1 MALLFCRTLQP
12 IHEKD
17 FICLENTA
25 GTALESQPEHFLS
38 LPLVS
43 KSEESAGLPLVIN
56 VVSKYWGEDIVL
68 QAAAETKGTT
78 AMIDGIMLA
87 ESRGFASYIYKSS
100 IKDLKKRVD
109 QGIPPIV
116 IMPGIQGTVQH
127 AMVVSGYNSEERRML
142 TYVPEPDTVGAI
154 PEAKFEQDWEQDDMT
169 AIIIVPSDMKDLLK
183 NENLKFAKSNRI
195 CFEAEGLR
203 QRSRMNDAIEK
214 LRRATEID
222 ADNAQAWCLLAGMY
236 NETNSDQ
243 AVPCYERAI
252 KLNPKYYLAYRGL
265 GNYFLKKKDYSLAEA
280 YYSKAIGINP
290 ARFGP
295 IYKNRAIARMQVSNN
310 QGAKE
315 DLIRYLEQTPAAEDK
330 ESIKQAIAQL

>member
-1 MALLFCRTLQP
+1 MP
-12 IHEKD
+12 SYDKD
-17 FICLENTA
+17 FICLEKTVD
-25 GTALESQPEHFLS
+25 TALESQPEHFIS

-43 KSEESAGLPLVIN
+43 KNEESAGLPLVVN
-56 VVSKYWGEDIVL
+56 VVAKYWGEDIAS
-68 QAAAETKGTT
+68 QAAGAKGA
-78 AMIDGIMLA
+78 AMIDGIVLA

-127 AMVVSGYNSEERRML
+127 AMIVSGYSSDERRML
-142 TYVPEPDTVGAI
+142 TYVPEPDMVGAI
-154 PEAKFEQDWEQDDMT
+154 PESKFEQDWDQDNMT
-169 AIIIVPSDMKDLLK
+169 AIIIIPSDMKDLLK
-183 NENLKFAKSNRI
+183 NDSLKFLKSNRI

-203 QRSRMNDAIEK
+203 QCGKVSDAIEK
-214 LRRATEID
+214 LRKATEID
-222 ADNAQAWCLLAGMY
+222 ADNAQGWCLLAGMY

-265 GNYFLKKKDYSLAEA
+265 GNYYLKKKDYSFAEA
-280 YYSKAIGINP
+280 YYSKAVGVNP

-295 IYKNRAIARMQVSNN
+295 IYKNRAIARMQLGNN

-315 DLIRYLEQTPAAEDK
+315 DLARYLEQTPAAEDRK
-330 ESIKQAIAQL
+330 DIEEAIAQL

>member
-1 MALLFCRTLQP
+1 MA
-12 IHEKD
+12 
-17 FICLENTA
+17 
-25 GTALESQPEHFLS
+25 
-38 LPLVS
+38 
-43 KSEESAGLPLVIN
+43 
-56 VVSKYWGEDIVL
+56 KYWGENIAP
-68 QAAAETKGTT
+68 QATAAETKGA

-87 ESRGFASYIYKSS
+87 ESRGFASYIYKGST
-100 IKDLKKRVD
+100 KDLKKRID

-154 PEAKFEQDWEQDDMT
+154 PEGKFEQDWEQDDMT
-169 AIIIVPSDMKDLLK
+169 VIIIVPSDMKDLLK
-183 NENLKFAKSNRI
+183 NESLKFAKSNRI

-203 QRSRMNDAIEK
+203 QRGRVNDAIEK
-214 LRRATEID
+214 LQKATEID
-222 ADNAQAWCLLAGMY
+222 IDNAQAWCLLAGMY
-236 NETNSDQ
+236 NETNSEQ

-252 KLNPKYYLAYRGL
+252 RLNPKYYLAYRGL
-265 GNYFLKKKDYSLAEA
+265 GNYYLKKKDYSLAEA

-290 ARFGP
+290 VRFGP
-295 IYKNRAIARMQVSNN
+295 IYKNRAIARIQLANN

-315 DLIRYLEQTPAAEDK
+315 DLVKYLEQTPAAEDK

>member
-1 MALLFCRTLQP
+1 M
-12 IHEKD
+12 
-17 FICLENTA
+17 
-25 GTALESQPEHFLS
+25 ESQPEHFIS

-43 KSEESAGLPLVIN
+43 KNEESTSLPLVVN
-56 VVSKYWGEDIVL
+56 VVAKYWGEDIVP
-68 QAAAETKGTT
+68 QASEKGA
-78 AMIDGIMLA
+78 AMIEGIMCA
-87 ESRGFASYIYKSS
+87 ESRGFVSYIYKSS
-100 IKDLKKRVD
+100 IKDLKKRID

-127 AMVVSGYNSEERRML
+127 AMVVSGYSSDERRIL

-154 PEAKFEQDWEQDDMT
+154 PEAKFEQDWDQDDMT
-169 AIIIVPSDMKDLLK
+169 AIVIIPSDMKDLLK
-183 NENLKFAKSNRI
+183 NENLKFVESNRI

-203 QRSRMNDAIEK
+203 QCGKINDAIK
-214 LRRATEID
+214 NLQKAAEID
-222 ADNAQAWCLLAGMY
+222 ADNAQGWCLLAGVY

-243 AVPCYERAI
+243 AVPCYEKAI

-265 GNYFLKKKDYSLAEA
+265 GNYYLKKKDYSLAET

-295 IYKNRAIARMQVSNN
+295 IYKNRAIARMQLAGN

-315 DLIRYLEQTPAAEDK
+315 DLVKYLELTPAAEDRK
-330 ESIKQAIAQL
+330 SIEEALTQL

>member
-1 MALLFCRTLQP
+1 LLLGY
-12 IHEKD
+12 EKD
-17 FICLENTA
+17 FICLDKRVD
-25 GTALESQPEHFLS
+25 TALESQPEHFIS

-43 KSEESAGLPLVIN
+43 KNEESASLPLVIN
-56 VVSKYWGEDIVL
+56 VVARYWGEDISP
-68 QAAAETKGTT
+68 QAAETKGA
-78 AMIDGIMLA
+78 AMIDGIVLA

-100 IKDLKKRVD
+100 IKDLKKRID

-127 AMVVSGYNSEERRML
+127 AMVVSGYSSDERRML

-154 PEAKFEQDWEQDDMT
+154 PESKFEQDWDQDEMT
-169 AIIIVPSDMKDLLK
+169 AIVIIPSDMKDLLK
-183 NENLKFAKSNRI
+183 NENLKFVKSNRI

-203 QRSRMNDAIEK
+203 QLGKVSDAIEK
-214 LRRATEID
+214 LRRAAEID
-222 ADNAQAWCLLAGMY
+222 ADNAQVWCLLAGMY

-243 AVPCYERAI
+243 AIHCYERAI

-265 GNYFLKKKDYSLAEA
+265 GNYYLKKKDYSLAEA
-280 YYSKAIGINP
+280 YYSKAIGINH

-295 IYKNRAIARMQVSNN
+295 IYKNRAIARMQLANN

-315 DLIRYLEQTPAAEDK
+315 DLARYLEQMPAAGDRKNIE
-330 ESIKQAIAQL
+330 EAIAQL